1 MRSARVQDQWKFRC
15 RHTGSYDAELA
26 VAIEFGKKTDPS
38 GALKKAGVAVR
49 DVDI

>member
-1 MRSARVQDQWKFRC
+1 MPGVD
-15 RHTGSYDAELA
+15 TLEVTTPELA

-38 GALKKAGVAVR
+38 GALKKAGIAVK